1 GLNPARNACT
11 YFVTRFLARCCA
23 KDDSA
28 NFQPLL
34 ANMVDDLLASILL
47 PEWPAAELLLHA
59 L

>member
-1 GLNPARNACT
+1 TG
-11 YFVTRFLARCCA
+11 VVSRCA
-23 KDDSA
+23 GKEESA

-34 ANMVDDLLASILL
+34 ANTVDDLLATVLL